1 MSDEELR
8 VLLAQLEEK
17 SAEQAPY
24 FDDRLLTQIGNVKKL
39 LAANERGE
47 V

>member
-24 FDDRLLTQIGNVKKL
+24 FNDRLLTQIGNVKKL
-39 LAANERGE
+39 LADNENE
-47 V
+47 